1 MLGHG
6 HDHGSGHSHGGGHG
20 HAAMGWAL
28 AFTVAFGVAQV
39 IAGYV
44 FDSLAL
50 VADAVHNVSD
60 GAAIGLALGA
70 AWLAGLPARGART
83 FGWKRAEVL
92 AGLVNAIALVVVG
105 IWVLWQAWQ
114 RLDHPPEVVGVGV
127 LVFGALGVVAN
138 GIPVVLLWRGADRRN
153 INVRAAILHAFADV
167 LGSAAA
173 LVAGLVITLTGWN
186 RVDPLLAAIIGVVII
201 ASAWG
206 VLREAVVVLLEA
218 APPGVDPDELARALA
233 EVPGVRSVHDVHVWA
248 ITSGFPVLAAHAV
261 VAPGTDHDRI
271 RAALTEVAQGSFGI
285 DHVTLQ
291 LETDRASGLV
301 IHRRGCPDA
310 PRARAESPGSDAP
323 VR

>member
-6 HDHGSGHSHGGGHG
+6 HDHGSGHSHGGGRG

-60 GAAIGLALGA
+60 GVAIGLALGA

-92 AGLVNAIALVVVG
+92 AGLVNAIALVAVG
-105 IWVLWQAWQ
+105 IWVLWEAWQ
-114 RLDHPPEVVGVGV
+114 RWDTPPEVVGVGV
-127 LVFGALGVVAN
+127 LVFGALGIVAN
-138 GIPVVLLWRGADRRN
+138 GIPVVLLWRGADRHN
-153 INVRAAILHAFADV
+153 INVRAALLHALADV

-173 LVAGLVITLTGWN
+173 LVAGLVITLTGWD
-186 RVDPLLAAIIGVVII
+186 RADAVLAAVIGVVII

-206 VLREAVVVLLEA
+206 VLREAVIVLLEA
-218 APPGVDPDELARALA
+218 APPGVDPDALARAMTG
-233 EVPGVRSVHDVHVWA
+233 VPGVRSVHDVHVWT

-261 VAPGTDHDRI
+261 VAPGTDHDRV
-271 RAALTEVAQGSFGI
+271 RAALTAVAQESFGI

-291 LETDRASGLV
+291 LETDRTSGLV
-301 IHRRGCPDA
+301 IHRRGCPDG
-310 PRARAESPGSDAP
+310 PRTRADAPGSDAP

>member
-1 MLGHG
+1 
-6 HDHGSGHSHGGGHG
+6 
-20 HAAMGWAL
+20 MGWAL

-60 GAAIGLALGA
+60 GVAIGLALGA

-105 IWVLWQAWQ
+105 LWVLWEAWQ
-114 RLDHPPEVVGVGV
+114 RLDAPPDVVGPGV
-127 LVFGALGVVAN
+127 LIFGALGIVAN
-138 GIPVVLLWRGADRRN
+138 GIPVVLLWRSDRHN
-153 INVRAAILHAFADV
+153 INVRAAMLHALADV

-173 LVAGLVITLTGWN
+173 LVAGLLITFFGWE
-186 RVDPLLAAIIGVVII
+186 RADPILAAVIGVVII

-206 VLREAVVVLLEA
+206 VLREAVIVLLEA
-218 APPGVDPDELARALA
+218 APPGLDPDELARAMA
-233 EVPGVRSVHDVHVWA
+233 GVPGVRSVHDVHVWT

-271 RAALTEVAQGSFGI
+271 RAALTEVVQESFRI

-301 IHRRGCPDA
+301 IHRRGCPDG
-310 PRARAESPGSDAP
+310 PRARAEAPGSDTP